1 MGPITTSERRQR
13 FSEFCSTTRQEQART
28 GGRLSKIMKNSSAIQ
43 EKETSL
49 RGGGA
54 GTESSKGGVPIKLL
68 SKYLHRCTRR
78 VASERLVVSFPEKR
92 LASRPP
98 GGSRQEII
106 CEHPPHGWWGHTG
119 GCCSV
124 SKQADNTAAASRYQS
139 HNGCRSSPV
148 MSGRETQKASF
159 SFSFL
164 FSADYIPSNQIVHR
178 QR

>member
-1 MGPITTSERRQR
+1 MGTYHDLVETSEVLGILQR
-13 FSEFCSTTRQEQART
+13 DTAGTSTY
-28 GGRLSKIMKNSSAIQ
+28 GGRLSKIMKNSSVIQ
-43 EKETSL
+43 EKETSF
-49 RGGGA
+49 RGGSD

-139 HNGCRSSPV
+139 HNGCRSTPV

-159 SFSFL
+159 SFL
-164 FSADYIPSNQIVHR
+164 FSADYIPSKEILHR
-178 QR
+178 QG